1 MGHAGRVS
9 HSEDSVTRAGRR
21 SPWLAAGAFLIGVV
35 LTAVGIGVGLSH
47 LAEGGL
53 GAVSVLGVLALV
65 VGITAVLGAG
75 LAIVLATPRWWRLL
89 AVPGLLVVAGMMVY
103 VLAVPLR
110 AAVPA
115 RAAAP
120 TAAPGGAAA
129 RAVTVPTDDG
139 QELAGWYVPSTT
151 GAAVVLLPGSGS
163 SSAALGEHLEVLN
176 DGGFGVLAL
185 DPRGQGRSTGRGMDW
200 GWNGDQ
206 DVPAAVTYLTE
217 RDDVDPQRIAV
228 LGLSMGGEQ
237 AVGAA
242 GVDPRIRAVVAE
254 GVTGRSAAD
263 LHWLSD
269 AYGRRGSFTQAVHE
283 VQTAIADVL
292 SPVGP
297 PPPLAEAAAAAAPRP
312 MLLVVAG
319 ERPDEL
325 HAATAI
331 QAAAP
336 DSVEVWVVP
345 GAGHTAG
352 LRTDPAGWT
361 DRVLGFLTDATS

>member
-1 MGHAGRVS
+1 MRSA
-9 HSEDSVTRAGRR
+9 EDGATKAGRR
-21 SPWLAAGAFLIGVV
+21 TPWLAAGAFLIGVV
-35 LTAVGIGVGLSH
+35 LTAIGIGVGLSH
-47 LAEGGL
+47 LAKSGVGV
-53 GAVSVLGVLALV
+53 VSVIGLMALV
-65 VGITAVLGAG
+65 LGITGVFVAG
-75 LAIVLATPRWWRLL
+75 VAILRATPRWCRLL
-89 AVPGLLVVAGMMVY
+89 VGPVLLLVAVMMVY

-115 RAAAP
+115 RAPASS
-120 TAAPGGAAA
+120 AAPGGVTAQ
-129 RAVTVPTDDG
+129 AVTVPTDDG
-139 QELAGWYVPSTT
+139 QELAGWYVPSST

-163 SSAALGEHLEVLN
+163 SSAALGAHLEVLT

-185 DPRGQGRSTGRGMDW
+185 DPRGHGRSTGRGMDW

-206 DVPAAVTYLTE
+206 DLPAAVTYLTA

-237 AVGAA
+237 AIGAA

-263 LHWLSD
+263 LCWLSD
-269 AYGRRGSFTQAVHE
+269 AYGWRGSFTRWVRE
-283 VQTAIADVL
+283 GQTALADAL
-292 SPVGP
+292 SPAGP
-297 PPPLAEAAAAAAPRP
+297 PPPLPGAAAAASPRP
-312 MLLVVAG
+312 MLLIVAG
-319 ERPDEL
+319 DRPDEL

-336 DSVEVWVVP
+336 DSVEIWVVP

-361 DRVLGFLTDATS
+361 ERVLGFLADATD